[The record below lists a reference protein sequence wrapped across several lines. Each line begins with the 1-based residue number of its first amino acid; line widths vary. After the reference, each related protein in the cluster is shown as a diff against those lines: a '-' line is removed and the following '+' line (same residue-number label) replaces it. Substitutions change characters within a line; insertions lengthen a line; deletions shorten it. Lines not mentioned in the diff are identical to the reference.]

1 MYIAGQ
7 TVLYM
12 PLHRFFWWKTGR
24 PGIAAGRKTGIA
36 AEADRPFGLPDLLR
50 TSGGDDVVRPEKFVE
65 KRVGAG

>member
-1 MYIAGQ
+1 MYIAEQ

-24 PGIAAGRKTGIA
+24 QGIVTGRKTGVA
-36 AEADRPFGLPDLLR
+36 VEADRPFGLPDVLR
-50 TSGGDDVVRPEKFVE
+50 TSGGDGEIQPEKFVE